1 MSQPIVNAVWR
12 SDLPDFLKRG
22 VAGKLAAL
30 ADDDGDFTHLTVK
43 YLVDSRYGRERR
55 RLCRQ
60 TIKNQLRALE
70 RCGFLR
76 IITHGVGRGHARIYS
91 LHPEAL
97 TTVQADDPMLRPPHR
112 RTGKGVEGR
121 ILVLRRPSRKG
132 DNKGDNEPE
141 TPDISPD
148 LADHAQ
154 PPQTGPPGGAR
165 WQKGQPHRWDAVR
178 TPDRN
183 YKVTVKLAHT
193 YIERLNA
200 DAAGIMQRGE
210 DTEGTGIENFKR
222 LVAITLP
229 GQMQNTGQVLA
240 ALDSA
245 AYRRRMLGM
254 PVPAYIGTNGQ
265 TAFLLGRQQHKG
277 AGHASR
283 MDAR

>member
-76 IITHGVGRGHARIYS
+76 ILTNGVGRGHARIYS

-132 DNKGDNEPE
+132 DNKGDNGAEIPE
-141 TPDISPD
+141 ISPD
-148 LADHAQ
+148 LPDSTHA
-154 PPQTGPPGGAR
+154 PPHGPPTGTH

-178 TPDRN
+178 TPNQN
-183 YKVTVKLAHT
+183 YKVMVRLAHT
-193 YIERLNA
+193 YIVDLLE
-200 DAAGIMQRGE
+200 DAAGITQRGE

-222 LVAITLP
+222 LVANKLP
-229 GQMQNTGQVLA
+229 GQMKNTGQILA

-245 AYRRRMLGM
+245 AYRRRSLGI
-254 PVPAYIGTNGQ
+254 PVPAYIGTCGQ
-265 TAFLLGRQQHKG
+265 QAFLLQRHQHKG
-277 AGHASR
+277 AGHVR

>member
-76 IITHGVGRGHARIYS
+76 ILTNGVGRGHARIYS

-112 RTGKGVEGR
+112 RTGKGPEGR
-121 ILVLRRPSRKG
+121 ILVLRRPTPKG
-132 DNKGDNEPE
+132 DNKGDNAAE
-141 TPDISPD
+141 TPEISPN
-148 LADHAQ
+148 LHDHAHA
-154 PPQTGPPGGAR
+154 PPHGPPDGTH

-178 TPDRN
+178 TPDQN
-183 YKVTVKLAHT
+183 YKVMVRLAHT
-193 YIERLNA
+193 YFEDLLKPG
-200 DAAGIMQRGE
+200 AAQLSE
-210 DTEGTGIENFKR
+210 FEVTEGFKR
-222 LVAITLP
+222 RVAVALP
-229 GQMQNTGQVLA
+229 GQMQNTGQILT

-245 AYRRRMLGM
+245 AYRRRMLGK
-254 PVPAYIGTNGQ
+254 PVPANAGTNGQ
-265 TAFLLGRQQHKG
+265 QAFLLHRQQHKG